1 MSDQKRTSAALPDR
15 ARDEDSKGIAA
26 ARVRSVPVDRR
37 AILASGAALG
47 GSALLA
53 MPGAR
58 AAARDP
64 LADYRT
70 PYKYPKLVLAGS
82 GIAGSFDEKAVDCPF
97 VFSANGRFYLSY
109 VGFDG
114 RGYQTGLCESADLV
128 NWTRRGVILAR
139 DPADPVT
146 RFNVASASILR
157 ENELQSPGRLIKV
170 EGRYVAAWHAYPSA
184 GYEEGPAVIGLAW
197 SRDLL
202 HWERGPVILRPEDGA
217 EWERGGLY
225 KPYLVRIG
233 STYHL
238 YYNAKTTGR
247 PWKEQTGLAISRDL
261 KTWTRHPASPLI
273 RNGAG
278 AAPDARF
285 ASDPVV
291 VSHRGRWGMF
301 YFGLAQDGYARELL
315 ALGDTP
321 TRFAKQD
328 EVLIAPGAPGTI
340 DDRYAHKPSVIW
352 HDGALYHFYCAVS
365 GKWPNDVRGLAVA
378 RSKPW

>member
-1 MSDQKRTSAALPDR
+1 MTNWNRRLLLGGGAAWAGATLLPGSQ
-15 ARDEDSKGIAA
+15 ALAA
-26 ARVRSVPVDRR
+26 A
-37 AILASGAALG
+37 AAD
-47 GSALLA
+47 
-53 MPGAR
+53 PG
-58 AAARDP
+58 
-64 LADYRT
+64 ADYRT
-70 PYKYPKLVLAGS
+70 PHKYPKLVLAGS
-82 GIAGSFDEKAVDCPF
+82 GVAGSFDEKAVDCPF
-97 VFSANGRFYLSY
+97 VCSADGKFYLSY

-114 RGYQTGLCESADLV
+114 QGYQTGLCESDDLV
-128 NWTRRGVILAR
+128 TWKRKGVILAR
-139 DPADPVT
+139 DSNDPVT
-146 RFNVASASILR
+146 RHNVASASILR
-157 ENELQSPGRLIKV
+157 ENELQSPGRLVKV
-170 EGRYVAAWHAYPSA
+170 GGRYVAAWHAYPSA

-202 HWERGPVILRPEDGA
+202 HWERGPVILRPEDGD

-225 KPYLVRIG
+225 KPYLLKIG

-238 YYNAKTTGR
+238 YYNAKTTGK

-261 KTWTRHPASPLI
+261 KSWTRHPASPLI
-273 RNGAG
+273 RNGPAG
-278 AAPDARF
+278 APDSRF

-321 TRFAKQD
+321 TAFTKQAD
-328 EVLIAPGAPGTI
+328 VLVDVGTPGTI

-352 HDGALYHFYCAVS
+352 HDGTLYHFYCAVS
-365 GKWPNDVRGLAVA
+365 GRWPNEVRGLAVA